1 MALRAANKT
10 NFSGCCFHQGDGWH
24 YLPQISL
31 KAHATILS
39 STSRTTLT
47 QTFTNSTDLPLEK
60 VSYKFPL
67 YDGVGVVGFKCRV
80 GTRYLHSKV
89 DTKEQAIVDF
99 NDAITNHQTAALM
112 VHSSTEND
120 VFVTT
125 LGNVP
130 ANETI
135 MTEITFIGELK
146 QDAQSDGI
154 RYTLP
159 NSIAPR
165 YPDPRDLPRS
175 GSIFGGPRQETIQMP
190 QWGLVKTSGIDITV
204 DVQMEKSSIIR
215 ELQSPSHSVKV
226 SLGCTSSTPSDSSSG
241 STFDPSQASA
251 SIRLAKENELLLER
265 DFVLVVKADGLDNPT
280 ALLETHSSIP
290 DQRALM
296 VTLVPKFNLPPI
308 KPEVIFVIDRSGS
321 MREKIPT
328 LRSALQIFLK
338 SLPVGVCFNLCSFG
352 SMHHFLW
359 PQSKVYD
366 KSSLDEASAYVE
378 TLNADM
384 GGTNLTSAVKS
395 TVASRLNDKELEV
408 LILTDGQIHNQ
419 QDLFDFIRETVTSTK
434 SDQSQ
439 SARFFSLGI
448 GNQASHSLIE
458 GIARSGNGISQ
469 SVLEYEELDRKVV
482 RMLKGA
488 LTPHIGDFK
497 LQVDYDPPEQ
507 DFEVVNAVDSTTDT
521 ITESGDGDR
530 NEELVESLEKKMAQM
545 SISLFYESFEESDA
559 ELGTPRDKDNESN
572 SNTLPELSR
581 PDILQAPYQIPPF
594 HPLVRSYAYLL
605 LDPKSSDRVPKS
617 LTFSATSNGRP
628 LQLRIPVKD
637 SVQGETI
644 HQLASRKAMIELEEQ
659 HSWLEHSK
667 DVNGNPFSRLHADTK
682 SQLAKRECQLLG
694 LKYQVT
700 GKHCSFVALEEE
712 SFDKEKEQKKDQEQE
727 KFSKISDKKSP
738 VKASTFNIVQTRPI
752 VLESR
757 SLFGGPPQCAAM
769 GRPMGAFGPRPSL
782 GPAPSMPRQVSARS
796 GLFGVS
802 SQSTPSPMGSFGSPQ
817 AFGAASS
824 PGQKPP
830 SGFGS
835 TQSPSALFG
844 GGQQHASGGSLFGG
858 QQPQSSSPAFGHP
871 SIPQERGIFASGFGA
886 SSHQQTQPAAG
897 ALFGGAAP
905 TPNQPALFGEAPN
918 DQSMPATAG
927 LFGAAPTTS
936 SSSLFG
942 RAPNRQSTPATGGPF
957 GNALSQG
964 QASLFGSAPSNAQS
978 SSAFGAGISQNTTTP
993 NPGSPFGGASNPTIP
1008 APASSEKTN
1017 NKSKVH
1023 SLIALQNFQGNWSLS
1038 QELCCEENTV
1048 RQRSVDLLG
1057 FSSSPFATTEAS
1069 LEVLA
1074 TLMAMGYLKNQHAEE
1089 KSVWELVFG
1098 KADTWLESVLP
1109 GLGEA
1114 GHKIQARR
1122 EEIMSLDLFK

>member
-1 MALRAANKT
+1 MAFRTENKT

-47 QTFTNSTDLPLEK
+47 QTFTNSSDLLLEK

-67 YDGVGVVGFKCRV
+67 YDGVSVVGFECRV

-89 DTKEQAIVDF
+89 DTKEQAIIDF
-99 NDAITNHQTAALM
+99 NDAVTNNQTAALM

-135 MTEITFIGELK
+135 TTEITFIGELK

-175 GSIFGGPRQETIQMP
+175 GKPFGAPTQETIQMP

-204 DVQMEKSSIIR
+204 DVQMEKTSIIR

-226 SLGCTSSTPSDSSSG
+226 SLGFTSTTHSGSSSG
-241 STFDPSQASA
+241 STHDPSQASA

-338 SLPVGVCFNLCSFG
+338 SLPVGICFNICSFG
-352 SMHHFLW
+352 NNHQFLW

-366 KSSLDEASAYVE
+366 KSSLDEALAYVE
-378 TLNADM
+378 TINADM
-384 GGTNLTSAVKS
+384 GGTNLTSAVKA

-448 GNQASHSLIE
+448 GNQVSHSLIE

-497 LQVDYDPPEQ
+497 LQVDYHQPEQ
-507 DFEVVNAVDSTTDT
+507 EFEVVDAVDSSTDT
-521 ITESGDGDR
+521 ITESGDRDR
-530 NEELVESLEKKMAQM
+530 NEELVESLEKKMARI
-545 SISLFYESFEESDA
+545 SISLFDESFQESDA

-572 SNTLPELSR
+572 SNTLPELSP
-581 PDILQAPYQIPPF
+581 PDVLQAPYQIPPF

-617 LTFSATSNGRP
+617 LTLSATSNGRP
-628 LQLRIPVKD
+628 LQLFIPIKD
-637 SVQGETI
+637 TVQGETI

-667 DVNGNPFSRLHADTK
+667 DVDGNPFSRFHADTK

-712 SFDKEKEQKKDQEQE
+712 STDKEKEQKKDQGQDQEQE
-727 KFSKISDKKSP
+727 RVSKISDKKSL

-752 VLESR
+752 VRGSR

-769 GRPMGAFGPRPSL
+769 GPKRATGS
-782 GPAPSMPRQVSARS
+782 V
-796 GLFGVS
+796 LFGS
-802 SQSTPSPMGSFGSPQ
+802 SSRSTPSSMGSFGPPQ
-817 AFGAASS
+817 IFGAASS
-824 PGQKPP
+824 PGQQPP

-835 TQSPSALFG
+835 TQSASALFG
-844 GGQQHASGGSLFGG
+844 GGQQHPSAGSLFGG
-858 QQPQSSSPAFGHP
+858 QQAQSSSPAFGHP
-871 SIPQERGIFASGFGA
+871 SILQERGTFASGFGA
-886 SSHQQTQPAAG
+886 SNHQQTQPAAG
-897 ALFGGAAP
+897 ALFGGATP
-905 TPNQPALFGEAPN
+905 TPNQPALFGRAPN
-918 DQSMPATAG
+918 SQSTPATGG
-927 LFGAAPTTS
+927 LFGAAPSTS

-957 GNALSQG
+957 GNAPSQG

-978 SSAFGAGISQNTTTP
+978 SSTFGAGISQTNTVP
-993 NPGSPFGGASNPTIP
+993 NPGPFFGRPSNPTNP
-1008 APASSEKTN
+1008 APTSSEKT

-1023 SLIALQNFQGNWSLS
+1023 SLIALQNFQGNWPLS
-1038 QELCCEENTV
+1038 QELCNLLGCEEDTV
-1048 RQRSVDLLG
+1048 RQRFVDLLRS
-1057 FSSSPFATTEAS
+1057 SSSPSATTESS

-1074 TLMAMGYLKNQHAEE
+1074 TLMAMGYLKHQHAEE

-1098 KADTWLESVLP
+1098 KAETWLEGVLP